1 MLIEEKIVLHMV
13 STRPSPDIFSS
24 ITLFMENEVNAKKI
38 VITKEMDNK

>member
-1 MLIEEKIVLHMV
+1 MV

-24 ITLFMENEVNAKKI
+24 MTLFMENEVNAKKI